1 VVRLQQAKSRGTTE
15 VESVKNMVLRKV
27 FGHKWKEVRGGH
39 RILDNEELHDLCFS
53 QERLA

>member
-1 VVRLQQAKSRGTTE
+1 MRLQQAKSRGTTE